1 MIDMGVIFM
10 AQRRGSRTRSRL
22 ATRRYGLKADKG
34 AVAALVAVACVAGGT
49 GVLHQVSSPG
59 LVVERAQGTQTAAAN
74 ADDATNTLDKGQG
87 GAGSEPEVPQE
98 RRFVVHVD
106 GAVGAPGVVELT
118 GQDVRVYDAV
128 TVAGGLT
135 DEADTTSVNL
145 AEPLSDGA
153 KIHIPHVGEQ
163 DLTTSTSPVVGQ
175 AQTSG
180 ATGAEP
186 GLTLVNINT
195 ATAQELQVLSGVGEA
210 TADAIIQ
217 DREQNG
223 PFSTPED
230 LMRVSGIGE
239 KKFAK
244 LRDHICV

>member
-1 MIDMGVIFM
+1 MG
-10 AQRRGSRTRSRL
+10 L
-22 ATRRYGLKADKG
+22 ATRRYGLKSNKG

-49 GVLHQVSSPG
+49 GALRQVSGPG
-59 LVVERAQGTQTAAAN
+59 LVIERAQGTPATKAN
-74 ADDATNTLDKGQG
+74 ADDATAVLDGGQS
-87 GAGSEPEVPQE
+87 GANSEPEEQE
-98 RRFVVHVD
+98 EKRFVVHVD

-128 TVAGGLT
+128 TAAGGLT

-153 KIHIPHVGEQ
+153 KIHIPHAGEQ
-163 DLTTSTSPVVGQ
+163 DLIASASPVVGQ

-186 GLTLVNINT
+186 GRTLVNINT

-210 TADAIIQ
+210 TADAIVQ
-217 DREQNG
+217 DRDQNG

-244 LRDHICV
+244 LKDHICV